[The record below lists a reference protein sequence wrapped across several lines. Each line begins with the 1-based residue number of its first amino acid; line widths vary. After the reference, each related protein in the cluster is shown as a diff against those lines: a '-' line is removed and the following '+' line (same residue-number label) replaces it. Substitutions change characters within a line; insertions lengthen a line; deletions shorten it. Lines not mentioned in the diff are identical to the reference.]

1 MSFNKVV
8 NGVTFTSDNYT
19 NIDVRFERTRI
30 ITYLYISTT
39 DNHAFNSNA
48 IFNYYIVHGYSGL
61 SITKIELQNDNRTAK
76 LSVWTSEFDE
86 SDSYNIRQL
95 PLIELVESG
104 PTQKLDDHSENGYKV
119 YIPNDCTSVNGVRA
133 RHSYSGYAVVPPL
146 GVNLNNDIV
155 KTIYA
160 DINGDNNN
168 RVQGTLDGTT
178 IKFIFTDAQW
188 RPLNYSRVRDNKGNL
203 IYNLQDYVKKLT
215 PVKPKTIM
223 GAYTAQSYENGT
235 VSEKYNKD
243 KSSLLTTGDT
253 ITYTVTP
260 NKGYGVDFVKV
271 YRFKGDPDTLDW
283 SKGTVVK
290 DFQSLDNLTYTI
302 TNDDIGNSLGVNV
315 QFSLL
320 KFKGKIENNIDN
332 TSYTHDDKT
341 ITLTANDGYKI
352 TSASIDYEP
361 YVGAGYT
368 NVANFTIN
376 GDGKTA
382 TATIPNDYLNDSSI
396 KLELDGKTE
405 STKPY
410 TLADVGLKCNNE
422 NATLKVVDN
431 TATLTAA
438 SGYKITS
445 ATITSKNSFDFS
457 GSTRQN
463 HDFTISEDGSSATI
477 TLVPLKTLD
486 YFLKVSTEEKPS
498 EPQPQPQPKPSEPDK
513 PQPSE
518 PQPSQPET
526 KKFSGEI
533 VLNNDV
539 KDKIKFEFDKQIT
552 VKISVVDSKYNI
564 NSLYY
569 IYQPYPGSGLE
580 KSSNGFTINADKKT
594 ATLVIP
600 DGLLDVWRIRI
611 GGDIADT
618 TPLEPETTTAKTQR
632 VYMVDDKGLNELT
645 KQAENYYKDGV
656 NANYDF
662 TEFINQLYY
671 LPFTVDENLSTPTN
685 KIATGL
691 WELNAPAREMKDNIL
706 NIDLG
711 EIKVVPENDNGFDY
725 NIESIKLYL
734 PLVLPIQL
742 DFQDCYKKTVSINY
756 QINLLTG
763 SATINVLSNNKL
775 ISTFN
780 QNVQTNL
787 QMFSIYNNKD
797 FGSLNNSINNELLTP
812 YIKINYYKPV
822 DNLVSYE
829 TLEHNNLSSYTNFV
843 KTRNASVSCGTQ
855 QEQQEIENLLNGGIY
870 IKWI

>member
-1 MSFNKVV
+1 MS
-8 NGVTFTSDNYT
+8 
-19 NIDVRFERTRI
+19 
-30 ITYLYISTT
+30 L
-39 DNHAFNSNA
+39 
-48 IFNYYIVHGYSGL
+48 
-61 SITKIELQNDNRTAK
+61 
-76 LSVWTSEFDE
+76 
-86 SDSYNIRQL
+86 
-95 PLIELVESG
+95 
-104 PTQKLDDHSENGYKV
+104 TQKLEDHSENGYRV
-119 YIPNDCTSVNGVRA
+119 YIPNDCTSINGIRTK
-133 RHSYSGYAVVPPL
+133 YLYLGYAVVPPL
-146 GVNLNNDIV
+146 GVTLNSDIV

-160 DINGDNNN
+160 DINGNNNN
-168 RVQGTLDGTT
+168 RVQGRLEGTT
-178 IKFIFTDAQW
+178 IKFIFNNPQW
-188 RPLNYSRVRDNKGNL
+188 SSLNFSRVRDTNGNL
-203 IYNLQDYVKKLT
+203 IYNLQDYIKQLT
-215 PVKPKTIM
+215 PKF
-223 GAYTAQSYENGT
+223 
-235 VSEKYNKD
+235 
-243 KSSLLTTGDT
+243 TG
-253 ITYTVTP
+253 
-260 NKGYGVDFVKV
+260 
-271 YRFKGDPDTLDW
+271 
-283 SKGTVVK
+283 
-290 DFQSLDNLTYTI
+290 TI
-302 TNDDIGNSLGVNV
+302 TNN
-315 QFSLL
+315 
-320 KFKGKIENNIDN
+320 IEN

-341 ITLTANDGYKI
+341 ITLTANDDYKI
-352 TSASIDYEP
+352 ISASIDYEP
-361 YVGAGYT
+361 YAGAGYN

-376 GDGKTA
+376 ADGKTA
-382 TATIPNDYLNDSSI
+382 TANIPSDYLNDSSI
-396 KLELDGKTE
+396 KLDLNGTTE

-410 TLADVGLKCNNE
+410 TLADVGLKCLDE

-445 ATITSKNSFDFS
+445 AKITSKNSLDFS

-486 YFLKVSTEEKPS
+486 YFLKVSTEEKPQQPTEKPYTLADVGLQCHDENATLKVVDNTATLTAVDGYKITSATITSKNSFDFSGSTRQNHDFTIS
-498 EPQPQPQPKPSEPDK
+498 EDGSSATITLIPLKTLDYFLKVSTEEKPSKPQPQPQPQPKPSEPDK

-526 KKFSGEI
+526 KNFSGE
-533 VLNNDV
+533 VKLRSDV
-539 KDKIKFEFDKQIT
+539 KDKLTINFDKIKT
-552 VKISVVDSKYNI
+552 VTIKVTDNKYNI
-564 NSLYY
+564 NSLYI
-569 IYQPYPGSGLE
+569 IYQPYPGGGLE
-580 KSSNGFTINADKKT
+580 KSNNGFTIAPDKKS

-600 DGLLDVWRIRI
+600 NEILDSLTDVIRI

-618 TPLEPETTTAKTQR
+618 TPLTPSVAKTQR

-645 KQAENYYKDGV
+645 KQAESSYGGGRDV
-656 NANYDF
+656 NYDF

-685 KIATGL
+685 KISTGL
-691 WELNAPAREMKDNIL
+691 WELDAPAREMNDNIL

-734 PLVLPIQL
+734 PLVLPIQI
-742 DFQDCYKKTVSINY
+742 DFQDCYKKSVSINY

-763 SATINVLSNNKL
+763 SATINVLSNDKL

-797 FGSLNNSINNELLTP
+797 FGSLNNSINNGLLTP

-829 TLEHNNLSSYTNFV
+829 TIEHNKLTSYTNFV

-855 QEQQEIENLLNGGIY
+855 QEQQEIEDLLNGGIY
-870 IKWI
+870 IK

>member
-1 MSFNKVV
+1 MS
-8 NGVTFTSDNYT
+8 
-19 NIDVRFERTRI
+19 
-30 ITYLYISTT
+30 L
-39 DNHAFNSNA
+39 
-48 IFNYYIVHGYSGL
+48 
-61 SITKIELQNDNRTAK
+61 
-76 LSVWTSEFDE
+76 
-86 SDSYNIRQL
+86 
-95 PLIELVESG
+95 
-104 PTQKLDDHSENGYKV
+104 TQKLEDHSENGYRV
-119 YIPNDCTSVNGVRA
+119 YIPNDCTSINGIRTK
-133 RHSYSGYAVVPPL
+133 YLYLGFAVVPPL
-146 GVNLNNDIV
+146 GVTLNSDIV

-160 DINGDNNN
+160 DVNGNNNN
-168 RVQGTLDGTT
+168 RVQGRLESNT
-178 IKFIFTDAQW
+178 IKFIFNNPQW
-188 RPLNYSRVRDNKGNL
+188 NSLNFSRVRDINGNL
-203 IYNLQDYVKKLT
+203 IYNLQDYIKQLA
-215 PVKPKTIM
+215 PKF
-223 GAYTAQSYENGT
+223 
-235 VSEKYNKD
+235 
-243 KSSLLTTGDT
+243 TG
-253 ITYTVTP
+253 
-260 NKGYGVDFVKV
+260 
-271 YRFKGDPDTLDW
+271 
-283 SKGTVVK
+283 
-290 DFQSLDNLTYTI
+290 TI
-302 TNDDIGNSLGVNV
+302 TNN
-315 QFSLL
+315 
-320 KFKGKIENNIDN
+320 IEN

-352 TSASIDYEP
+352 TSAEVDYEP
-361 YVGAGYT
+361 YAGAGYN

-376 GDGKTA
+376 EDGKTA

-396 KLELDGKTE
+396 KLELDGKIE

-410 TLADVGLKCNNE
+410 TLADVGLQCHDE

-431 TATLTAA
+431 TATLTAVD
-438 SGYKITS
+438 GYKITS

-486 YFLKVSTEEKPS
+486 YFLKVRTEEKPS

-552 VKISVVDSKYNI
+552 VKISVVNSKYNI

-600 DGLLDVWRIRI
+600 DGLLDVWRLRI

-711 EIKVVPENDNGFDY
+711 EIKVVPENGNGFDY

-742 DFQDCYKKTVSINY
+742 DFQDCYKRSVSINY

-797 FGSLNNSINNELLTP
+797 FGTLNNSINNELLTP

-829 TLEHNNLSSYTNFV
+829 TLEHNALSSYNNFV

-870 IKWI
+870 IKWV

>member
-1 MSFNKVV
+1 MSFNKTV

-19 NIDVRFERTRI
+19 NIDVRFEKTRAF
-30 ITYLYISTT
+30 TYIYISTT
-39 DNHAFNSNA
+39 DNHAFNSTR
-48 IFNYYIVHGYSGL
+48 ISDYYITYGGYNGL
-61 SITKIELQNDNRTAK
+61 SFTEIELQDDNRTAK
-76 LSVWTSEFDE
+76 ISAWTWDFNK
-86 SDSYNIRQL
+86 SDSFNIQQL
-95 PLIELVESG
+95 PLVEVAA
-104 PTQKLDDHSENGYKV
+104 P
-119 YIPNDCTSVNGVRA
+119 A
-133 RHSYSGYAVVPPL
+133 
-146 GVNLNNDIV
+146 
-155 KTIYA
+155 
-160 DINGDNNN
+160 
-168 RVQGTLDGTT
+168 
-178 IKFIFTDAQW
+178 
-188 RPLNYSRVRDNKGNL
+188 
-203 IYNLQDYVKKLT
+203 
-215 PVKPKTIM
+215 KPKTIL

-235 VSEKYNKD
+235 VSEKYNKE

-253 ITYTVTP
+253 ITYIVTP

-290 DFQSLDNLTYTI
+290 EFQSLDNLTYTI
-302 TNDDIGNSLGVNV
+302 TNDDIGNSLGINV
-315 QFSLL
+315 QFSVL
-320 KFKGKIENNIDN
+320 KFKGTIKNNIDN
-332 TSYTHDDKT
+332 TSFTHDDKT

-361 YVGAGYT
+361 YLGAGSSDI
-368 NVANFTIN
+368 VDFTIN
-376 GDGKTA
+376 ADGKTA
-382 TATIPNDYLNDSSI
+382 TATIPNDYLNNSSI

-410 TLADVGLKCNNE
+410 TLADVGLQCHDE

-445 ATITSKNSFDFS
+445 AKITSKNPYDFS
-457 GSTRQN
+457 GSSRED

-477 TLVPLKTLD
+477 TLIPSKDLN
-486 YFLKVSTEEKPS
+486 YYLKVTTEEKPS
-498 EPQPQPQPKPSEPDK
+498 EPQPQPQPPPQPQPQPQPDK
-513 PQPSE
+513 PQPQ
-518 PQPSQPET
+518 PQPQPET
-526 KKFSGEI
+526 KKFKGEV

-552 VKISVVDSKYNI
+552 VKISVVDSKYDI

-600 DGLLDVWRIRI
+600 DGLLNVWRLRI

-618 TPLEPETTTAKTQR
+618 TPLKPETTTAKTQR
-632 VYMVDDKGLNELT
+632 VYMVDDKGLAELT
-645 KQAENYYKDGV
+645 KQAENYYKGGA
-656 NANYDF
+656 NTNYDF

-671 LPFTVDENLSTPTN
+671 LPFTVDENLSDPTN

-691 WELNAPAREMKDNIL
+691 WELNTPAREMKDNVL

-711 EIKVVPENDNGFDY
+711 TINVIPENDNGFDY

-734 PLVLPIQL
+734 PLVLPIQI
-742 DFQDCYKKTVSINY
+742 DFQDCYKKTISINY

-763 SATINVLSNNKL
+763 NATINVLSNDKL

-797 FGSLNNSINNELLTP
+797 FGSLNSSINNELLTP
-812 YIKINYYKPV
+812 YIKVNYYKPV
-822 DNLVSYE
+822 ENLVSYE

-855 QEQQEIENLLNGGIY
+855 EEQQEIENLLNGGIY
-870 IKWI
+870 IKWVCKL

>member
-8 NGVTFTSDNYT
+8 NGVTFTSDNYP
-19 NIDVRFERTRI
+19 NIDVRVERTRI
-30 ITYLYISTT
+30 LTYIYISTT
-39 DNHAFNSNA
+39 DNHAFNSTT
-48 IFNYYIVHGYSGL
+48 ISNYYIVHDYSGL
-61 SITKIELQNDNRTAK
+61 SITKILLENNNKTAK
-76 LSVWTSEFDE
+76 ISVWTSEYDE
-86 SDSYNIRQL
+86 SNFYNIQQL
-95 PLIELVESG
+95 PLVEQVETG
-104 PTQKLDDHSENGYKV
+104 PTQKLEDHSENGYKV
-119 YIPNDCTSVNGVRA
+119 YIPNDCTSINGVRA
-133 RHSYSGYAVVPPL
+133 RHNYTGYAVVPPL
-146 GVNLNNDIV
+146 GVNLNSDIA

-160 DINGDNNN
+160 DVNGNNSN

-188 RPLNYSRVRDNKGNL
+188 GPLNYSRVRDNKGNL
-203 IYNLQDYVKKLT
+203 IYNLQDYVKQLT
-215 PVKPKTIM
+215 PIKPATIM

-260 NKGYGVDFVKV
+260 NKGYGIDFVKV

-302 TNDDIGNSLGVNV
+302 TNDDLGNSIAVNA
-315 QFSLL
+315 QFSVL
-320 KFKGKIENNIDN
+320 KFKGTITNNIDN

-361 YVGAGYT
+361 YAGSGYN

-376 GDGKTA
+376 DNGKTA

-410 TLADVGLKCNNE
+410 TLADVGLQCHDE

-438 SGYKITS
+438 DGYKITS

-486 YFLKVSTEEKPS
+486 YFLKVSTEEKPK
-498 EPQPQPQPKPSEPDK
+498 QPTEKTFKGEVKLRSDIKDK
-513 PQPSE
+513 L
-518 PQPSQPET
+518 T
-526 KKFSGEI
+526 F
-533 VLNNDV
+533 NF
-539 KDKIKFEFDKQIT
+539 DKIKT
-552 VKISVVDSKYNI
+552 VTIRVTDNKYNI
-564 NSLYY
+564 NSLYI
-569 IYQPYPGSGLE
+569 IYQPYPASGLE
-580 KSSNGFTINADKKT
+580 QSKNGFTIAPDKKS

-600 DGLLDVWRIRI
+600 DEILDSLADDIRI

-618 TPLEPETTTAKTQR
+618 TPLTPSVAKTQR

-645 KQAENYYKDGV
+645 KQAETSYGGGRDI
-656 NANYDF
+656 NYDF

-671 LPFTVDENLSTPTN
+671 LPFTVDEKLSEPTN
-685 KIATGL
+685 KISTGL
-691 WELNAPAREMKDNIL
+691 WELDAPAREMKDNIL

-711 EIKVVPENDNGFDY
+711 TINVAPENNNGFDY

-734 PLVLPIQL
+734 PLVLPIQI
-742 DFQDCYKKTVSINY
+742 DFQDCYKKSVSINY

-797 FGSLNNSINNELLTP
+797 FGTLNNSINNELLTP
-812 YIKINYYKPV
+812 YIKVNYYKPV

-855 QEQQEIENLLNGGIY
+855 EEQQEIEDLLNRGIY
-870 IKWI
+870 IK

>member
-1 MSFNKVV
+1 MS
-8 NGVTFTSDNYT
+8 S
-19 NIDVRFERTRI
+19 
-30 ITYLYISTT
+30 
-39 DNHAFNSNA
+39 
-48 IFNYYIVHGYSGL
+48 
-61 SITKIELQNDNRTAK
+61 
-76 LSVWTSEFDE
+76 
-86 SDSYNIRQL
+86 
-95 PLIELVESG
+95 
-104 PTQKLDDHSENGYKV
+104 TQKLEDHSENGYRV
-119 YIPNDCTSVNGVRA
+119 YIPNDCTSINGVRT
-133 RHSYSGYAVVPPL
+133 RHMYLGYAVVPPL
-146 GVNLNNDIV
+146 GVNLNSDIV

-160 DINGDNNN
+160 DVNGNNSI
-168 RVQGTLDGTT
+168 RVPGTLDGTN
-178 IKFIFTDAQW
+178 IKFIFNNVKW
-188 RPLNYSRVRDNKGNL
+188 SMLNFSRVRDNNGNL
-203 IYNLQDYVKKLT
+203 IYNLKDYVNQLT
-215 PVKPKTIM
+215 QKF
-223 GAYTAQSYENGT
+223 
-235 VSEKYNKD
+235 
-243 KSSLLTTGDT
+243 TGT
-253 ITYTVTP
+253 IT
-260 NKGYGVDFVKV
+260 
-271 YRFKGDPDTLDW
+271 
-283 SKGTVVK
+283 
-290 DFQSLDNLTYTI
+290 
-302 TNDDIGNSLGVNV
+302 
-315 QFSLL
+315 
-320 KFKGKIENNIDN
+320 NNIDN

-361 YVGAGYT
+361 YPGAGSS
-368 NVANFTIN
+368 NIADFTIN
-376 GDGKTA
+376 ADGKTA
-382 TATIPNDYLNDSSI
+382 TATIPSDYLNNSSI

-410 TLADVGLKCNNE
+410 TLADVGLQNHDE
-422 NATLKVVDN
+422 NTTLKVTDN

-445 ATITSKNSFDFS
+445 AKITSKNPYDFS

-477 TLVPLKTLD
+477 TLIPSKDLD
-486 YFLKVSTEEKPS
+486 YYLKVTTKEKPS
-498 EPQPQPQPKPSEPDK
+498 KPQPQPQPQPQPSEPVKPQPSEPDK
-513 PQPSE
+513 

-526 KKFSGEI
+526 KKFTGEI

-539 KDKIKFEFDKQIT
+539 KDKIKFDFDKQIT
-552 VKISVVDSKYNI
+552 VKISVVDNKYNI

-600 DGLLDVWRIRI
+600 DGILDVWRLRI

-632 VYMVDDKGLNELT
+632 VYMVDDKGLAELT
-645 KQAENYYKDGV
+645 KQAESNYKGGA

-685 KIATGL
+685 KISTGL
-691 WELNAPAREMKDNIL
+691 WELNAPSREMKDNIL

-711 EIKVVPENDNGFDY
+711 VIKVVPENDNGFDY

-734 PLVLPIQL
+734 PLVLPIQI
-742 DFQDCYKKTVSINY
+742 DFQDCYKKTISINY

-763 SATINVLSNNKL
+763 SATINVLSNDKL

-812 YIKINYYKPV
+812 YIKVNYYKPV

-829 TLEHNNLSSYTNFV
+829 TLEHNILSSYTNFL
-843 KTRNASVSCGTQ
+843 KTKNASVSCGTQ
-855 QEQQEIENLLNGGIY
+855 EEQQEIENLLNGGIY
-870 IKWI
+870 IK